1 MITSYSKHLIKETE
15 IIVFMFSGYYLEV
28 LLALGPFCKEP
39 LNAVLQGVTHSDLDV
54 SVDKIKTAALPVL
67 LKFILVDDGLEL
79 KIVRRGEF
87 VF

>member
-1 MITSYSKHLIKETE
+1 M
-15 IIVFMFSGYYLEV
+15 EV

-54 SVDKIKTAALPVL
+54 SVDKIKAAALPIL

-79 KIVRRGEF
+79 KVVRRGKIINIF
-87 VF
+87 FFSGLSKVLVPILQ

>member
-1 MITSYSKHLIKETE
+1 
-15 IIVFMFSGYYLEV
+15 MFLFIAGYYLEV

-54 SVDKIKTAALPVL
+54 SVDKVKTSALPIL

-79 KIVRRGEF
+79 KVVRRGKKQF
-87 VF
+87 TVGNDNKDIPK